1 VHELCGMMN
10 GITRSAKKRC
20 VYQRTLDMLFMSDP
34 ESSPTI
40 LRSQGRPEL
49 ALILDYFNCPIGS
62 DRSAEGAPR
71 NGYRT

>member
-1 VHELCGMMN
+1 VTARPDPKISQIVESSKSN
-10 GITRSAKKRC
+10 
-20 VYQRTLDMLFMSDP
+20 P